1 MVNVSRR
8 AHLSRMR
15 DPIHARAQDDGDE
28 GRRGSGGDRG
38 KAVEQRPAPGSVMA
52 GK

>member
-15 DPIHARAQDDGDE
+15 DPFMPVPRMTGTKEEGEVVVIVARLLNRGLHRAQ
-28 GRRGSGGDRG
+28 
-38 KAVEQRPAPGSVMA
+38 
-52 GK
+52 